1 MSFGVII
8 LSQSIETEQN
18 CVIRIPTAL
27 LFILKL
33 KIFYKDIANDVEKWF
48 DTSSYEE
55 DDKRLCPIGMNKKV
69 IGLFKDELAG
79 TIVKVFVGVRAKT
92 WAYLLDNDDN
102 DDDDDDDDDV
112 YKNKK
117 AKGITKCVIKRGL
130 MVKNYRLFF

>member
-1 MSFGVII
+1 M
-8 LSQSIETEQN
+8 
-18 CVIRIPTAL
+18 

-33 KIFYKDIANDVEKWF
+33 NIFYKDIANDVEKWF
-48 DTSSYEE
+48 YTSSYEE

-102 DDDDDDDDDV
+102 DDDDDDDDDDV

>member
-1 MSFGVII
+1 MII

-18 CVIRIPTAL
+18 CVIQIPTAL

-48 DTSSYEE
+48 YTSSYEE

-117 AKGITKCVIKRGL
+117 AKGITKCVIERGL

>member
-1 MSFGVII
+1 M
-8 LSQSIETEQN
+8 ETEQN

-48 DTSSYEE
+48 DTSNYEE
-55 DDKRLCPIGMNKKV
+55 DDKRSLPTGMNKNV
-69 IGLFKDELAG
+69 IGLFKAELAG
-79 TIVKVFVGVRAKT
+79 TIMKVFVGVRAKT
-92 WAYLLDNDDN
+92 WGYLLDN

-112 YKNKK
+112 CKNKK

-130 MVKNYRLFF
+130 MVKNYRLLF